1 MTCTKKLA
9 TAFPALPT
17 GFFAIMIERMRA
29 NQFSDQRMID
39 SIGYVIDNCLYPTP
53 TIANLISY
61 DRRVKLYTYQEVC
74 EYVDRGGQMEDFIK
88 REIRGTVYRILKSEA
103 IQKGL
108 L

>member
-1 MTCTKKLA
+1 
-9 TAFPALPT
+9 
-17 GFFAIMIERMRA
+17 MRA